1 MISAKSRYNR
11 NYQSDMKEHD
21 EHVAGIEVFWENH
34 VVSRNLT
41 EHGSSLKTLW
51 TTPVTDT

>member
-1 MISAKSRYNR
+1 
-11 NYQSDMKEHD
+11 MKEHD
-21 EHVAGIEVFWENH
+21 EHVAGTEVFWENH

-41 EHGSSLKTLW
+41 EYGSSLKTLW